1 MWSITKTAARR
12 SACLAAAA
20 LTGCSINP
28 TLSDRVQ
35 TIEQATVEQAPLVAP
50 TKSASVLREGLA
62 CMDRMLA
69 SEQVPTTLVAVKTIP
84 DPSGLFST
92 ATKDM
97 LVTALSRMSRTSQ
110 AFRVVDYEIDAL
122 RQDTVQAITG
132 LLLTSGQVEL
142 QKPQIYLSG
151 SISFGDKSVVGKRRT
166 LGVSTASTD
175 TGYTTDLLGTVVG
188 LDLHL
193 GDMNTRTLYPGM
205 DSANEAVVATGG
217 TSVEIGAR
225 ATGLPKH
232 IYRLGLQ
239 YEVAADNNQGAGSA
253 IRLLTD
259 LAAIELVGKWARVPY
274 WDCIDYEQNHPEFAR
289 QMRQWYEELSVA
301 DRWLLA
307 QRVMHAEGNWP
318 DEVNGMD
325 TPAFRKLIS
334 RYQAANDLTPTGTIN
349 FETYTKLMRG
359 YVGMTAD
366 GKLRSEVK
374 TAGGELKHYA
384 PGLPGNAPEPG
395 VLDISLVGKRE
406 RDNAMTV
413 GEAVVVRVVPPSTG
427 YLYCYYQDAGQVV
440 SQIYPNPAQPS
451 AVAQGGRAVTV
462 PDTSG
467 NNPFLIE
474 ASKAGAEQVYCALSP
489 RPLTSQLPP
498 TFTKADLQPIA
509 GLKSLDP
516 VRAAFGTFKPGV
528 AGELKWQVA
537 PGAAKPGRG
546 AQK

>member
-1 MWSITKTAARR
+1 MKTAARR

-20 LTGCSINP
+20 LAGCSINP

-35 TIEQATVEQAPLVAP
+35 TIEQATVEQAPLVTP

-166 LGVSTASTD
+166 LGVSTANTD

-384 PGLPGNAPEPG
+384 PGLPANTPPPG

-406 RDNAMTV
+406 STAMTV

-427 YLYCYYQDAGQVV
+427 YLYCYYQDAGEVV

-467 NNPFLIE
+467 SNPFLIE

-537 PGAAKPGRG
+537 PGAAKPGQG
-546 AQK
+546 ARK

>member
-1 MWSITKTAARR
+1 MWNVMKTAARR
-12 SACLAAAA
+12 NACLAAVA
-20 LTGCSINP
+20 LAGCSINP
-28 TLSDRVQ
+28 TLTDRVE
-35 TIEQATVEQAPLVAP
+35 TIEKATVEQAPLVTP

-166 LGVSTASTD
+166 IGVSTANTD

-289 QMRQWYEELSVA
+289 QMRHWYEELSVA

-307 QRVMHAEGNWP
+307 QRVMHAEGNWS

-334 RYQAANDLTPTGTIN
+334 RYQAANDLTPTGTVN

-366 GKLRSEVK
+366 GKLRNEAVK
-374 TAGGELKHYA
+374 TGGELKHYA
-384 PGLPGNAPEPG
+384 PGLPDNMPPPG

-406 RDNAMTV
+406 STAMTV

-489 RPLTSQLPP
+489 KPLTSQLPP

>member
-1 MWSITKTAARR
+1 MWSVMKTAARR
-12 SACLAAAA
+12 NACLAAVA
-20 LTGCSINP
+20 LAGCSINP
-28 TLSDRVQ
+28 TLTDRVE
-35 TIEQATVEQAPLVAP
+35 TIEKATVEQAPLVTP

-166 LGVSTASTD
+166 IGVSTANTD

-307 QRVMHAEGNWP
+307 QRVMHAEGNWS

-334 RYQAANDLTPTGTIN
+334 RYQAANDLTPTGTVN

-366 GKLRSEVK
+366 GKLRNEAVK
-374 TAGGELKHYA
+374 TGGELKHYA
-384 PGLPGNAPEPG
+384 PGLPDNMPPPG

-406 RDNAMTV
+406 STAMTV

-489 RPLTSQLPP
+489 KPLTSQLPP

>member
-1 MWSITKTAARR
+1 MWSVMKTAARR
-12 SACLAAAA
+12 NACLAAVA
-20 LTGCSINP
+20 LAGCSINP
-28 TLSDRVQ
+28 TLTDRVE
-35 TIEQATVEQAPLVAP
+35 TIEKATVEQAPLVTP

-166 LGVSTASTD
+166 IGVSTANTD

-289 QMRQWYEELSVA
+289 QMRHWYEELSVA

-307 QRVMHAEGNWP
+307 QRVMHAEGNWS

-334 RYQAANDLTPTGTIN
+334 RYQAANDLTPTGTVN

-366 GKLRSEVK
+366 GKLRNEAVK
-374 TAGGELKHYA
+374 TGGELKHYA
-384 PGLPGNAPEPG
+384 PGLPDNMPPPG

-406 RDNAMTV
+406 STAMTV

-489 RPLTSQLPP
+489 KPLTSQLPP